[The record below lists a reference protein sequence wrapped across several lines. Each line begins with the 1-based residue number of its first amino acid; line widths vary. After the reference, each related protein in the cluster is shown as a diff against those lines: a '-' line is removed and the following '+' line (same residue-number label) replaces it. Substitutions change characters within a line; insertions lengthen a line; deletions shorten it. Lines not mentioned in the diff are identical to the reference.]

1 MNSLPNKSCRKSNR
15 LNGYEYTLAGAYF
28 VTIVTYQYLCMF
40 GEVINGEMKLNPSG
54 KIAFDQWMRLSKRFS
69 LSDFSTFVIMPNHV
83 HGILFMKGAGDDT
96 RNNHDQS
103 STLRPFS
110 SFHIV
115 PGSLGAIV
123 RAYKASVSFR
133 INIMLNLDHPPIWQR
148 NYYDHIIRDQ
158 NDFDNI
164 WKYIEQN
171 PIKWDEDRFSPK
183 TILNINNFL

>member
-54 KIAFDQWMRLSKRFS
+54 KIAFDQWMRLSKRFP

-96 RNNHDQS
+96 RNKPEPIS
-103 STLRPFS
+103 PLRP
-110 SFHIV
+110 
-115 PGSLGAIV
+115 
-123 RAYKASVSFR
+123 
-133 INIMLNLDHPPIWQR
+133 
-148 NYYDHIIRDQ
+148 
-158 NDFDNI
+158 
-164 WKYIEQN
+164 
-171 PIKWDEDRFSPK
+171 
-183 TILNINNFL
+183 